1 MKKTLSLLILF
12 TTLTGLLLIQPS
24 QSSHAQGPI
33 VASPTPYPGEFD
45 FITFEM
51 LGKSDKVMV
60 GPYSST
66 FIRFGTPDSWYL
78 ESGAKIILDLETIV
92 NSSRSLAEDATEYS
106 GAMLEISMDGNVVD
120 VIFLETGSQTIEI
133 DVPKETLHSTRSDGR
148 HSLQLYLDAA
158 IDCLFDHE
166 TAVLIR
172 SSSGISLPHHSISHQ
187 LDITRLPRPIYQRS
201 SLLPEDALILLPDSP
216 TETELQSAMIVAAT
230 FGRMTEGEQKIS
242 LTSISA
248 LTEEQK
254 TNAHIIMIGKASSL
268 PILNMVIFPT
278 STTGENAT
286 QEVASEEGVVQMAL
300 SPWNASRVV
309 LYIGGAEDNA
319 VIKAAQAFSSGALR
333 AGKHSS
339 LSVISNVADAI
350 EIKDVPDDRTL
361 ASLGYETK
369 TLSGVGYNSLDYE
382 FLIPL
387 GKTPSGEISFKLLY
401 AHSAIFDFEASG
413 AIISLNGE
421 NLGSIKFSDETANQV
436 TELNINIP
444 AYALKPGRNTLS
456 IRAELLPLDYCSVLN
471 NDGLWMSISEDSLLH
486 IPLIDAG
493 NTPTLSGDLSMFPA
507 PFINSPSL
515 SELSFI
521 FPKDNILSWELG
533 ANLAENLG
541 QYAVG
546 KTLHLSAYY
555 ADNLP
560 DETRENKDLIIIG
573 QASQL
578 PILDELAE
586 SMPAY
591 FEKGSNI
598 AIETNANITFS
609 IPENTDLG
617 YLELFPAPWDSS
629 RSILTILGSTPLGLQ
644 WSQETLLNPDVKPDM
659 HGDYVVVHAEKMYAV
674 DTEAGLGAQNL
685 SATAV
690 PGEYPT
696 LIPDTVPTTSYAYQ
710 QDWVITAIKIVSGMI
725 ILLLLGLIIK
735 TTRKD
740 RKNKK

>member
-1 MKKTLSLLILF
+1 M
-12 TTLTGLLLIQPS
+12 
-24 QSSHAQGPI
+24 
-33 VASPTPYPGEFD
+33 
-45 FITFEM
+45 
-51 LGKSDKVMV
+51 
-60 GPYSST
+60 
-66 FIRFGTPDSWYL
+66 
-78 ESGAKIILDLETIV
+78 
-92 NSSRSLAEDATEYS
+92 
-106 GAMLEISMDGNVVD
+106 
-120 VIFLETGSQTIEI
+120 
-133 DVPKETLHSTRSDGR
+133 
-148 HSLQLYLDAA
+148 
-158 IDCLFDHE
+158 
-166 TAVLIR
+166 
-172 SSSGISLPHHSISHQ
+172 
-187 LDITRLPRPIYQRS
+187 
-201 SLLPEDALILLPDSP
+201 
-216 TETELQSAMIVAAT
+216 
-230 FGRMTEGEQKIS
+230 
-242 LTSISA
+242 
-248 LTEEQK
+248 
-254 TNAHIIMIGKASSL
+254 
-268 PILNMVIFPT
+268 
-278 STTGENAT
+278 
-286 QEVASEEGVVQMAL
+286 
-300 SPWNASRVV
+300 
-309 LYIGGAEDNA
+309 
-319 VIKAAQAFSSGALR
+319 R

-598 AIETNANITFS
+598 AVEANANITFS

-740 RKNKK
+740 HKNKK